1 MKRIINIDGK
11 LYIENASSN
20 VICQDGCLYAQDDRW
35 ITVHADKEAGI
46 KGQHVLIKED
56 GTVIGGLGGKLNGMK
71 LSKVKGLQPP
81 AASAIKIEA
90 SNLPSAYNQKRAKK
104 NTEAAMKYIND
115 LPDKDPQTD
124 ELYSLMGDV
133 AQARDAQITVTHSDA
148 KRGCVRTSAS
158 STGESKFTIVTPV
171 LQGKDPARL
180 SKPMC
185 TWLHENMHAMDYMLR
200 EDLNSY
206 ELYSA
211 NSEQGKKLTAV
222 VSQYG
227 YIHSA
232 SATARKK
239 DAKWGDEV
247 QKVFDDYAKS
257 RTDSQ
262 KKYVEDIKPLQQEY
276 SENSDKIRA
285 LYYEHKLSAGDTLK
299 RLGELKKKY
308 QEDVKLLQQKTDV
321 PRQYAGMSNFMD
333 LYDALGGGFFYGK
346 NASTATGSYVP
357 CSGHGSKYYSS
368 YGNRNVELVA
378 NWGTLKMQNRK
389 LVELFRK
396 DKPEVAKALDEMLDD
411 LLGRAKRLKRNGKS

>member
-1 MKRIINIDGK
+1 MKRIINVDGK

-35 ITVHADKEAGI
+35 ITMNGEDNEG

-56 GTVIGGLGGKLNGMK
+56 GTVIGGLNGKLNGMK

-148 KRGCVRTSAS
+148 RRGCVRTSAS

-171 LQGKDPARL
+171 LQGKDPAQL

-222 VSQYG
+222 VSQYV
-227 YIHSA
+227 YIYSA
-232 SATARKK
+232 SATARRK

-262 KKYVEDIKPLQQEY
+262 KKYVEDINPLQQEY
-276 SENSDKIRA
+276 SKNSEKIRA

-308 QEDVKLLQQKTDV
+308 QEDVKLLQQKTGV
-321 PRQYAGMSNFMD
+321 PRQYTGITNFMD

-346 NASTATGSYVP
+346 NASTATGSYMP
-357 CSGHGSKYYSS
+357 CAGHGSKYYSS
-368 YGNRNVELVA
+368 YGRRNIELVA

-396 DKPEVAKALDEMLDD
+396 DKPDVAKALDEMLDD

>member
-1 MKRIINIDGK
+1 MSAHSSDV
-11 LYIENASSN
+11 IENRTFDEMK
-20 VICQDGCLYAQDDRW
+20 VGDR
-35 ITVHADKEAGI
+35 AF
-46 KGQHVLIKED
+46 L
-56 GTVIGGLGGKLNGMK
+56 
-71 LSKVKGLQPP
+71 
-81 AASAIKIEA
+81 
-90 SNLPSAYNQKRAKK
+90 QKRLTMDDIKLFAI
-104 NTEAAMKYIND
+104 MSGDINPSHVD
-115 LPDKDPQTD
+115 
-124 ELYSLMGDV
+124 
-133 AQARDAQITVTHSDA
+133 
-148 KRGCVRTSAS
+148 
-158 STGESKFTIVTPV
+158 
-171 LQGKDPARL
+171 
-180 SKPMC
+180 
-185 TWLHENMHAMDYMLR
+185 
-200 EDLNSY
+200 
-206 ELYSA
+206 
-211 NSEQGKKLTAV
+211 
-222 VSQYG
+222 
-227 YIHSA
+227 
-232 SATARKK
+232 
-239 DAKWGDEV
+239 
-247 QKVFDDYAKS
+247 DDYAKS

-308 QEDVKLLQQKTDV
+308 QEDVKQLQQKTDV